1 MVSPSKTTAFS
12 GLPKEVHVGRHG
24 GHSAH
29 GDEHEDNPA
38 AFRFPDMFVVFFWG
52 RFGMGFSEI
61 EWDLVGRLTP

>member
-12 GLPKEVHVGRHG
+12 GAPIRAKPGPEEVHVGRHG

-38 AFRFPDMFVVFFWG
+38 ATAAFPTCVVVFFGGELWNG
-52 RFGMGFSEI
+52 N
-61 EWDLVGRLTP
+61 